1 MYACTAAFSNL
12 YTFTNYEGYNPEVS
26 NRTDATTS
34 GEDYGV
40 YPLARTF
47 TLGLNLK
54 F

>member
-1 MYACTAAFSNL
+1 
-12 YTFTNYEGYNPEVS
+12 VS